1 MENLSQIIN
10 GIKNIAE
17 HEAER
22 ARLLA
27 ALDGVYG
34 KEPRRPEHL
43 KVALGSPDTG
53 FAAGAATFEELVLIA
68 DYGTCECE
76 IPVTSVIPR
85 VSGPHPAFIHI
96 CEYGGAPNRHQ
107 PTEELTELGFAVFTL
122 HATDALVS
130 SVPSERDCGMLSRC
144 ASLVSRIVDYVT
156 TLDSVDKSK
165 IAVIGHEHL
174 GTAALLCAARDSR
187 IGYAVCNGSGVH
199 INRRNMTREMLP
211 SLFSDKCEDLG
222 DTARALLALIA
233 PRRVML
239 GCSESD
245 MYASASDVFSLAST
259 VSDIYFLYGMSA
271 PQEYSDA
278 TSTDGIHFHKR
289 TGECYLSR
297 RDWRTYAEYVL
308 GK

>member
-1 MENLSQIIN
+1 MKNLSEIIN
-10 GIKNIAE
+10 GIKDISG

-27 ALDGVYG
+27 ALEGVYG
-34 KEPRRPEHL
+34 KKPRRPEHL
-43 KVALGSPDTG
+43 KVALGSPDAG
-53 FAAGAATFEELVLIA
+53 FAAGAATLEELVLIA
-68 DYGTCECE
+68 DYGECECE
-76 IPVTSVIPR
+76 IPITAVIPR
-85 VSGPHPAFIHI
+85 RGGPHPAFVHI
-96 CEYGGAPNRHQ
+96 CEYGGSPNRHQ

-122 HATDALVS
+122 HATDLTVN
-130 SVPSERDCGMLSRC
+130 SVPSERNCGILSRC
-144 ASLVSRIVDYVT
+144 ASIVSRIVDYVT

-165 IAVIGHEHL
+165 ISVIGHEHL

-199 INRRNMTREMLP
+199 INRRNLTLEMLP
-211 SLFSDKCEDLG
+211 SLFSDECEDLG

-239 GCSESD
+239 GCSEGD
-245 MYASASDVFSLAST
+245 MYASASNVFSLAAS
-259 VSDIYFLYGMSA
+259 VSDIYSLYGMSV

-278 TSTDGIHFHKR
+278 ISTDGIHFHRR

-297 RDWRTYAEYVL
+297 RDWRMYAEYVL
-308 GK
+308 EK